1 MEALRTVPSF
11 DEEAALWAQGYR
23 CIAGLDEVGRGPLA
37 GPVVA
42 AAVVLYPVEDDLSW
56 LADVRDSK
64 TLSARQRERL
74 DELIRRHAFGVGVGV
89 VSPTVIDRDGIV
101 PASRWAML
109 RAMEALPCAPDHLL
123 IDGRERVATNVPQKA
138 VIRGD
143 GSIISVAA
151 ASIVA
156 KVYRDR
162 LMERLDACCT
172 GWGFSQHKGYATAM
186 HLQLLQERGP
196 SPAHRRSFAP
206 SRQLRLGPTIAA
218 Q

>member
-101 PASRWAML
+101 PASRRAML

-162 LMERLDACCT
+162 LMERLDACCP

-186 HLQLLQERGP
+186 HLQLLQKRGP

-206 SRQLRLGPTIAA
+206 SRQLRLGHTIAA